1 MSSII
6 TELAC
11 ESAGGLSMRAGLIV
25 ASLGVLV
32 AVTRGGGVAM
42 AALDN
47 EQFCTAMAEIARLGN
62 ANVGTWIDRNTRDDG
77 VEVICRIRTVNYKR
91 FIRSSPAAP
100 DWRDRK
106 QREWNSTAC
115 SSPLLREAIENGWII
130 TTTITATGSERVILI
145 ASCS

>member
-1 MSSII
+1 
-6 TELAC
+6 
-11 ESAGGLSMRAGLIV
+11 MRAGLV
-25 ASLGVLV
+25 MASLGVVV
-32 AVTRGGGVAM
+32 AVTPAGGTTM

-47 EQFCTAMAEIARLGN
+47 EQFCTAMSEIARLGN

-77 VEVICRIRTVNYKR
+77 IEVVCRIRTVNYRR

-130 TTTITATGSERVILI
+130 TTTLSAPGIERVILI

>member
-1 MSSII
+1 
-6 TELAC
+6 
-11 ESAGGLSMRAGLIV
+11 MRAGLIV

-32 AVTRGGGVAM
+32 AVTRGGGIAM

-47 EQFCTAMAEIARLGN
+47 EQFCSAMSEIARLGN
-62 ANVGTWIDRNTRDDG
+62 ANAGNWIDRNTRDDG
-77 VEVICRIRTVNYKR
+77 VEVVCRIRTVNYKR

-115 SSPLLREAIENGWII
+115 SSVILRDAIENGWII
-130 TTTITATGSERVILI
+130 TSSITSADGERILLI
-145 ASCS
+145 ATCN